1 MTKNAKMSGSEIYSL
16 WKLNHSL
23 ILLKKSIFRLKYEK
37 SELKYVNEKGSNN
50 VLLRK
55 KALFDQFGEN
65 DVFEKSL

>member
-1 MTKNAKMSGSEIYSL
+1 MSGSEIYSL
-16 WKLNHSL
+16 WKLNRSL

-65 DVFEKSL
+65 DVFEKAL